1 LTDKESQDWY
11 YTGKEIADMFLGMK
25 EDINQLRL
33 EMRETKTLIRDYNG
47 LRKRLDKC
55 EERLDRSEGMDS
67 GEDSTVHFLW
77 EKASYIFGLA
87 GVVVAIVALFVK

>member
-1 LTDKESQDWY
+1 LTEQEKQDWY
-11 YTGKEIADMFLGMK
+11 SGKEIAKMFAAMA
-25 EDINQLRL
+25 EDISDLRL

-55 EERLDRSEGMDS
+55 EERLDKTEGKDC
-67 GEDSTVHFLW
+67 GEDSTAHFFW
-77 EKASYIFGLA
+77 EKAGYIFGLA

>member
-1 LTDKESQDWY
+1 MTDKERQDW

-55 EERLDRSEGMDS
+55 EERLDRSEGMDY
-67 GEDSTVHFLW
+67 GEDETVKFGW
-77 EKASYIFGLA
+77 AKMSYVVGLA
-87 GVVVAIVALFVK
+87 GVIVAIVALFVK